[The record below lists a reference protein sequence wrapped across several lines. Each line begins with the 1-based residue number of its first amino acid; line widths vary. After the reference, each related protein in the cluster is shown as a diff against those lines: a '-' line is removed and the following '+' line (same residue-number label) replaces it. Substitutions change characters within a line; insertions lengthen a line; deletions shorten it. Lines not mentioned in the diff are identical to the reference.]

1 MPEERLSNGMPSAA
15 AAVGH
20 PLLNRENRAK
30 FFHQGRA
37 RLLKVIFIK
46 YLWSGSDTDLTPPQ
60 GGFDAVLTPKAALDA
75 M

>member
-30 FFHQGRA
+30 FF
-37 RLLKVIFIK
+37 IK
-46 YLWSGSDTDLTPPQ
+46 AGLACQ
-60 GGFDAVLTPKAALDA
+60 K
-75 M
+75 